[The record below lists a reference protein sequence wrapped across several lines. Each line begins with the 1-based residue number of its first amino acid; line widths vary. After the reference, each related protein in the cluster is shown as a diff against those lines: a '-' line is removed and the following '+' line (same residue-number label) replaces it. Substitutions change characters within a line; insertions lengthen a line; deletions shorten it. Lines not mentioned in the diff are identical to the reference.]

1 MKKMLYFCSGAADD
15 TGSDEEI
22 IMVPVENV
30 SHWEVAGTGNLDV
43 FFKVNIGQ
51 EAVDMDAGTAD
62 FNKVRLTVTAGGGNM
77 KSVLQSI
84 TRAINGPI
92 PSKSDG
98 FIVIADDENSVYCNP
113 LITACNAITIL
124 DAS

>member
-30 SHWEVAGTGNLDV
+30 SHWEVAGTTALDV
-43 FFKVNIGQ
+43 FFKSSVGQ
-51 EAVDMDAGTAD
+51 ETTTGDADVHVDHS
-62 FNKVRLTVTAGGGNM
+62 KVRLVVTAGAGNM

-84 TRAINGPI
+84 AGAVNATH
-92 PSKSDG
+92 SDG
-98 FIVIADDENSVYCNP
+98 LIVIADDENSVYCNP
-113 LITACNAITIL
+113 LITSINAITII

>member
-1 MKKMLYFCSGAADD
+1 MLYFCSGAADD
-15 TGSDEEI
+15 AGADEEI

-43 FFKVNIGQ
+43 FFKVNVGQ

-62 FNKVRLTVTAGGGNM
+62 FNKVRLTVTAGSGNM

-84 TRAINGPI
+84 AGSINATH
-92 PSKSDG
+92 SDG
-98 FIVIADDENSVYCNP
+98 LIVIADDENSVYCNP

-124 DAS
+124 DAL

>member
-1 MKKMLYFCSGAADD
+1 MEKKMLYFCSGAADD
-15 TGSDEEI
+15 AGADEEI

-43 FFKVNIGQ
+43 FFKVNVGQ
-51 EAVDMDAGTAD
+51 EAVDMDTGTAD
-62 FNKVRLTVTAGGGNM
+62 FNKVRLTVTAGSGNM

-84 TRAINGPI
+84 AGSINATH
-92 PSKSDG
+92 SDG
-98 FIVIADDENSVYCNP
+98 LIVIADDENSVYCNP

>member
-1 MKKMLYFCSGAADD
+1 MEKKFLYFGQTADD
-15 TGSDEEI
+15 TGSTEEI

-30 SHWEVAGTGNLDV
+30 SHWEVAGTAALDV

-51 EAVDMDAGTAD
+51 EAMDMDAGTAD
-62 FNKVRLTVTAGGGNM
+62 FNKVRLVVTAGAGNM

-84 TRAINGPI
+84 AGAINATH
-92 PSKSDG
+92 SDG
-98 FIVIADDENSVYCNP
+98 LIVIADDENSVYCNP
-113 LITACNAITIL
+113 LITSINAITIL

>member
-1 MKKMLYFCSGAADD
+1 MEKKFLYFGSTADD
-15 TGSDEEI
+15 AGATEEI

-30 SHWEVAGTGNLDV
+30 SHWEVAGTAALDV
-43 FFKVNIGQ
+43 FFKVNVGQ

-62 FNKVRLTVTAGGGNM
+62 FNKVRLVVTAGAGNM

-84 TRAINGPI
+84 AGAINATH
-92 PSKSDG
+92 SDG
-98 FIVIADDENSVYCNP
+98 LIVIADDENSVYCNP
-113 LITACNAITIL
+113 LITSINEIVVL

>member
-1 MKKMLYFCSGAADD
+1 MEKKFLYFGQTADD
-15 TGSDEEI
+15 TGSTEEI

-30 SHWEVAGTGNLDV
+30 SHWEVASTTLLEV
-43 FFKVNIGQ
+43 FFKVGIGQ

-62 FNKVRLTVTAGGGNM
+62 FNKVRLTVTAGAGNM
-77 KSVLQSI
+77 KSVLQSV
-84 TRAINGPI
+84 AGSINATH
-92 PSKSDG
+92 SDG
-98 FIVIADDENSVYCNP
+98 LIVIADDENSVYCNP

>member
-1 MKKMLYFCSGAADD
+1 MEKKMLYFCSGSADD
-15 TGSDEEI
+15 TGSSEEI

-30 SHWEVAGTGNLDV
+30 SHWEVAGTSNLDV

-62 FNKVRLTVTAGGGNM
+62 FNKVRLTVTAGAGNM
-77 KSVLQSI
+77 KSVLQSV
-84 TRAINGPI
+84 AGSINATH
-92 PSKSDG
+92 SDG
-98 FIVIADDENSVYCNP
+98 LIVIADDENSVYCNP

>member
-1 MKKMLYFCSGAADD
+1 MEKKFLYFCSGSVND
-15 TGSDEEI
+15 TGSTEQV

-30 SHWEVAGTGNLDV
+30 SHWEVASTTLLEV

-51 EAVDMDAGTAD
+51 EAMDMDAGAAD
-62 FNKVRLTVTAGGGNM
+62 LNKVRLVVTAGAGNM

-84 TRAINGPI
+84 AGSINATH
-92 PSKSDG
+92 SDG
-98 FIVIADDENSVYCNP
+98 LIVIADDENSVYCNP
-113 LITACNAITIL
+113 LITSINAITIL